1 MSETYIEEFRKIWT
15 DRASSYS
22 DSVLSQLNDG
32 SYTKWLDEVLR
43 DIPENRVLRV
53 LDVGCGP
60 GFFSI
65 ALGRLGHKITGID
78 YNEEMCKVAAR
89 NCGTYGVDADFIR
102 MDAHNLEFDGESFD
116 LIVSRDV
123 LWNLD
128 DPARVYDE
136 MFRVLRPGGKIT
148 VFDGN
153 FYLYAHDVAYRG
165 MDVEKHIEIY
175 HKGEV
180 DCRKR
185 LLHVAGLAT
194 KLPAS
199 MNRRPQWDASH
210 LMSLGCIKV
219 SMVSDQEN
227 QIEFI
232 EDGKR
237 VFLPF
242 TFSVS
247 AFKANKD

>member
-1 MSETYIEEFRKIWT
+1 MSETYIEEFRKLWT

-22 DSVLSQLNDG
+22 DSVLSQLDDG

-43 DIPENRVLRV
+43 DIPKDRTLKV

-60 GFFSI
+60 GFFSVI
-65 ALGRLGHKITGID
+65 LGRLGHKVTGID
-78 YNEEMCKVAAR
+78 YNEEMCKVAAS
-89 NCGTYGVDADFIR
+89 NCKTYGVDTDFIR
-102 MDAHNLEFDGESFD
+102 MDAHNLEFEDDTFD
-116 LIVSRDV
+116 LVVSRDV

-136 MFRVLRPGGKIT
+136 MYRVVRPGGKIT

-153 FYLYAHDVAYRG
+153 FYLYAHDSAYEE
-165 MDVEKHIEIY
+165 MNVEKHIEIY
-175 HKGEV
+175 HKGEE

-185 LLHVAGLAT
+185 LLHVADMAT
-194 KLPAS
+194 RLPAS

-210 LMSLGCIKV
+210 LMSLGCSRV
-219 SMVSDQEN
+219 SMVADQDN
-227 QIEFI
+227 LIEFI
-232 EDGKR
+232 ENGKK
-237 VFLPF
+237 VYLPF

-247 AFKANKD
+247 AFK